1 LWAKR
6 RKAFLYIWLL
16 CRGVNLALDEF
27 FLGGVELVVR
37 VLTDGFGEVADEEVP
52 VDDELTMSPWS
63 DFLIPEE
70 LIILHLD

>member
-1 LWAKR
+1 VGEEKKGVLVYLVAVP
-6 RKAFLYIWLL
+6 
-16 CRGVNLALDEF
+16 GVNLALDEF